1 MAKPAA
7 MNHTV
12 LLLLLLTTLSAAHKH
27 HDQLSE
33 EQSKAPTDAI
43 LWIHILLQATVWG
56 ILFPVGMVLGI
67 TRSRWH
73 VPLQSTAFAL
83 TFGGYILGHS
93 HGGRMFLPSIHG
105 SFASLLFIPILL
117 QLSLGI
123 YLKLHIHEE
132 TIRPYAVVAHGVLGK
147 AYPVLGW
154 SQMLFGALTYG
165 GYCRD
170 GNLGQCLAHYI
181 MGSGF
186 IAYGAI
192 MAIFLVVGEAWIIRS
207 GRSPEWWDSWI
218 IMLWG
223 IVNTFTEHRGST
235 WSVKDMQHTILG
247 VLWWTGGLL
256 GIFLARNNQ
265 RNVVPGVIIILTG
278 WAMSEHAQRLKIND
292 QLLFA
297 HPQVHATFG
306 HTLML
311 AGLARIVEICFVAP
325 DYAKL
330 SNPPTHPHLAS
341 SNGEVDVVFDEG
353 DDAGSDHT
361 LAENNNSHHVVGG
374 LGVDG
379 AGSAGAGVKKA
390 FRHLPP
396 FVSTMRRLLFMSAT
410 DEEIEAVHE
419 SGMDHVTYIL
429 IMFSLAFTIYGLI
442 LLLLHLYATTGRH
455 ASSSPS
461 SPSFSGGEEIELRD
475 TSGGGGGNKW
485 YARVPQ
491 TPLTGGGGA
500 HVLGDDDD

>member
-1 MAKPAA
+1 MTPTPMAKPTA

-27 HDQLSE
+27 HDHLSE

-43 LWIHILLQATVWG
+43 LWIHIFLQATVWG
-56 ILFPVGMVLGI
+56 ILFPVGMVLGV

-105 SFASLLFIPILL
+105 SFASLLFIPILF
-117 QLSLGI
+117 QLALGI

-132 TIRPYAVVAHGVLGK
+132 TVRPYAVVAHGVLGK

-192 MAIFLVVGEAWIIRS
+192 MAILLVVGEAWIIRS

-223 IVNTFTEHRGST
+223 IVPSPFPVPSPLNTFTEHRGST

-278 WAMSEHAQRLKIND
+278 WAMSEHAQRLKMSTM
-292 QLLFA
+292 
-297 HPQVHATFG
+297 VHATFG

-330 SNPPTHPHLAS
+330 SKSSTPPHSLAS

-361 LAENNNSHHVVGG
+361 LAENNNNHSVGG
-374 LGVDG
+374 SGGVDG
-379 AGSAGAGVKKA
+379 RRGGAGGASGAAAGVAIGNNGSSRNASAGTGVKKA

-396 FVSTMRRLLFMSAT
+396 FVSVLLR
-410 DEEIEAVHE
+410 V
-419 SGMDHVTYIL
+419 
-429 IMFSLAFTIYGLI
+429 SL
-442 LLLLHLYATTGRH
+442 
-455 ASSSPS
+455 
-461 SPSFSGGEEIELRD
+461 
-475 TSGGGGGNKW
+475 GGN
-485 YARVPQ
+485 
-491 TPLTGGGGA
+491 
-500 HVLGDDDD
+500 